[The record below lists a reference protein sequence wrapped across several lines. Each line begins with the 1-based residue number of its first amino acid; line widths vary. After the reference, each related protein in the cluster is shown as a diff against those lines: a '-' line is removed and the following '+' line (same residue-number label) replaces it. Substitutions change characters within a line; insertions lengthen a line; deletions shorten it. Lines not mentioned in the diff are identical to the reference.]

1 MKAVRL
7 TRFKDGRY
15 CVSFYLEGKRCRETY
30 SNLRDAQRRCG
41 EVERLKG
48 KGHNIDTKQA
58 SAQDASTQYAISL
71 LVQKDIQKP
80 LTSVIEEYA
89 AAVQILDGQGTLV
102 EACEAYVNNQ
112 DRIVPITVSDLVA
125 DYDRYLKGQKVSDG
139 HRDKTIN
146 IYLKRLSTAFQME
159 ISLITLKDLETWRAG
174 FSSSPRTVNNY
185 CNAVKALFNYAKDR
199 GHLRRDRATEA
210 SKLKD
215 VTEEATEANP
225 FTLEEMAVLL
235 TGVDEKSLPYIV
247 LGAFAGIR
255 TAEQKRLRWEKHV
268 NWDTGYFDLS
278 GNVTKKKLRRL
289 IPILPVAAKWLAPYK
304 NRTGFIVEETHPER
318 YPTEILRKHELD
330 WRHNGLRDA
339 FGSNRSAILKNL
351 NEVAMEMG
359 NSPQMIIESYRE
371 VVTEEQ
377 ASKFW
382 NLTPLIAKKLAQKA
396 SLSEAS

>member
-1 MKAVRL
+1 VTTVRF
-7 TRFKDGRY
+7 TQFRDGRH
-15 CVSFYLEGKRCRETY
+15 CLSFYLDGKRHRETF
-30 SNLRDAQRRCG
+30 SNLRDAQRRRG

-48 KGHNIDTKQA
+48 KGLKIDTKKE
-58 SAQDASTQYAISL
+58 SAEDAATQYALNL
-71 LVQKDIQKP
+71 LAHRGIQKP
-80 LTSVIEEYA
+80 LTSVVDEYA
-89 AAVQILDGQGTLV
+89 SAVEILQGQGTLL

-112 DRIVPITVSDLVA
+112 DKIVLITVSDLVA
-125 DYDRYLKGQKVSDG
+125 DYDRYLTGQKVSQN

-146 IYLKRLSTAFQME
+146 IYLKRFSSAFQMN
-159 ISLITLKDLETWRAG
+159 ISLITLKDLEAWRAT
-174 FSSSPRTVNNY
+174 FTSSPRTTNNY

-199 GHLRRDRATEA
+199 GHLRKDRTTEA

-215 VTEEATEANP
+215 VTEDATEANP
-225 FTLEEMAVLL
+225 FTLEELAILM
-235 TGVDEKSLPYIV
+235 TEVDEKSLPYIV

-289 IPILPVAAKWLAPYK
+289 VPILPAAAEWLAPYK
-304 NRTGFIVEETHPER
+304 GRIGLIVEEAHPER
-318 YPTEILRKHELD
+318 YPTSVLREHKLE

-377 ASKFW
+377 AKRFW
-382 NLTPLIAKKLAQKA
+382 GLTPAAAEQLTRKISAF
-396 SLSEAS
+396 